1 MTRTGLGI
9 VGTGFIAEGLARMIR
24 RSHEFGIA
32 AVLTRRRE
40 RPVQGFSEDELT
52 DSIDELLDRS
62 SIVVECSGDPVHA
75 TVVIDR
81 AINAGLPVITMNSEW
96 HVTAGS
102 HFRGR
107 GLITEAEGDQPGCLA
122 ALHEEAMAMGFQPLV
137 YGNVKGFL
145 DRNPSRAQ
153 MEAHG
158 SRQGLSLSQVTSF
171 TDGTKVQ
178 IEQALVANGLG
189 AGIARTGLLGPAVAN
204 LEECTPILAAA
215 AETLGMPIADYVLTR
230 DTPGGVFIIAQ
241 HDESQARA
249 LSYMKLGNGP
259 YYLLKRP
266 HHLCH
271 LEIIKTLRRILGGGG
286 VLLDNGSKP
295 AISVAA
301 VAKRELLP
309 GLRIGRGTGSFDVRG
324 ECIRIAES
332 GGHVPIG
339 LMQEVVL
346 RKRVAAGDFL
356 TMDDVD
362 LPESLALT
370 AWLETSLETI
380 RMKPP
385 L

>member
-40 RPVQGFSEDELT
+40 RPLQGFCEDELT

-62 SIVVECSGDPVHA
+62 AIVVECSGDSLHA

-81 AINAGLPVITMNSEW
+81 AIKAGLPVITMNSEW
-96 HVTAGS
+96 HITVGS
-102 HFRGR
+102 YFRGC
-107 GLITEAEGDQPGCLA
+107 GLVTEAEGDQPGCIA
-122 ALHEEAMAMGFQPLV
+122 ALHEEAVAMSFLPLV

-145 DRNPSRAQ
+145 DRNPSRSQ

-178 IEQALVANGLG
+178 IEQALVANGLC

-204 LEECTPILAAA
+204 LEECIPILAAA
-215 AETLGMPIADYVLTR
+215 AESVGMPIADYVLTS
-230 DTPGGVFIIAQ
+230 DTPGGVFIIAR

-271 LEIIKTLRRILGGGG
+271 LEIIKTLRRIVAGGG

-309 GLRIGRGTGSFDVRG
+309 GLRIGRGSGSFEVRG

-332 GGHVPIG
+332 REHVPIG
-339 LMQEVVL
+339 LMQDVVL

-370 AWLETSLETI
+370 AWLATSLSI
-380 RMKPP
+380 DR
-385 L
+385 